1 MVTASLLAAD
11 APSDETHGLSL
22 EEAHHHKHHIGLFL
36 GGATRFEEHD
46 ENKTGFTIG
55 LDYEY
60 KLVPKWGI
68 GALVEGVA
76 FGDDHRDLALA
87 FPVSFHPI
95 EPLKL
100 AAGPGFETTG
110 SHSEFMVRL
119 SAAYEFE
126 VGKFTLSPEIAV
138 DFVKD
143 AQTLVFGFSI
153 GRGF

>member
-1 MVTASLLAAD
+1 MVTANLLAED
-11 APSDETHGLSL
+11 APSHGTHGLSL
-22 EEAHHHKHHIGLFL
+22 EVDHHHKHHFGLFL
-36 GGATRFEEHD
+36 GGATRFEEHHD
-46 ENKTGFTIG
+46 NETGFTIG

-60 KLVPKWGI
+60 KPLPKWGV

-76 FGDDHRDLALA
+76 FGDNHRDLAFA

-100 AAGPGFETTG
+100 AAGPGFETSG
-110 SHSEFMVRL
+110 SHTEFMVRV
-119 SAAYEFE
+119 SAAYGFE
-126 VGKFTLSPEIAV
+126 IGKFTLSPEIAV
-138 DFVKD
+138 DFVEG